1 MIPAHTEAIPERN
14 LVINAHFRIEPCSS
28 CPIAGYLIVSPRVR
42 VSPLVELS
50 PDVQA
55 GPGVTLAAATRA
67 LAHRGPDGL
76 QQWVHAAGIA
86 GLGHTRLA
94 IIDIEG
100 GQQPMWSVDGRFTIV
115 FNGEIYNYRELR
127 RELEGHGH
135 SFRTRSDTEV
145 LLNAFRQWGENSLA
159 RLNGMFAFAIFDVE
173 ERELFLARDRTGIK
187 PLYFYAGPSG
197 IVFGSE
203 LKALFAWPEVPRRA
217 NYQALMDFLV
227 LSYTIP
233 PATCFRDCHE
243 LEPGCFLEVRSNSV
257 MKGRYWNWIRTESLD
272 DKIDPLPSL
281 ERELHE
287 AVQEQTIADVPLG
300 AFLSGGIDS
309 SLLVATLAANGGPRI
324 KTFNVKF
331 GEASYDE
338 SAYARAV
345 AAHVGTEHHELSVE
359 KRQFDLGEIERILDQ
374 FDQPFG
380 DSSAIPTYLVCQE
393 IRNHV
398 KVAIGGD
405 GGDEMFGGYR
415 RFLHA
420 DAIKIIGYAPEWCLR
435 SCEAILRA
443 AIILPADTRRQ
454 ALRLVRAAQERG
466 DDRLV
471 ALCSILPTK
480 EIQDA
485 VQPDF
490 AAALRDFRPQFPA
503 VKGHRAPGGSE
514 LIDATVMSTLPG
526 DYLKKI
532 DVMSSAHGL
541 EVRVPFLSNRILDF
555 AAKLPARWRYSW
567 RINKVLL
574 RRLARKH
581 LPEQVAN
588 KRKQGFGIP
597 LDIWLGVAG
606 RAAVSAVLSDRCAR
620 LRDFIQPSYIRE
632 LMTSFASQ
640 SWDHMELSRY
650 SLYQRSYA
658 LWSLERWLN
667 RWRPTL

>member
-1 MIPAHTEAIPERN
+1 MCGICGFYSEQR
-14 LVINAHFRIEPCSS
+14 
-28 CPIAGYLIVSPRVR
+28 
-42 VSPLVELS
+42 ELDPVHLDS
-50 PDVQA
+50 
-55 GPGVTLAAATRA
+55 ATRT

-76 QQWVHAAGIA
+76 KLWVHHTGMA

-100 GQQPMWSVDGRFTIV
+100 GQQPMWSADGRFIIV

-135 SFRTRSDTEV
+135 NFRTRSDTEV
-145 LLNAFRQWGENSLA
+145 LLNSFREWGENSLT
-159 RLNGMFAFAIFDVE
+159 RLNGMFAFAIFDQE
-173 ERELFLARDRTGIK
+173 EQKLFLARDRTGIK
-187 PLYFYAGPSG
+187 PLYYYAGPNG
-197 IVFGSE
+197 VVFGSE
-203 LKALFAWPEVPRRA
+203 LKALFAWPEVQRRV
-217 NYQALMDFLV
+217 NYQALMGFLM
-227 LSYTIP
+227 LTYTIP

-243 LEPGCFLEVRSNSV
+243 LEPGCFLEVRSNNV
-257 MKGRYWNWIRTESLD
+257 AKRRYWSWTRTEAVD
-272 DKIDPLPSL
+272 DELGPLPTL
-281 ERELHE
+281 ERELHD
-287 AVQEQTIADVPLG
+287 AVQEHTIADVPLG

-309 SLLVATLAANGGPRI
+309 SLLVAILAANGGPKI

-359 KRQFDLGEIERILDQ
+359 KRHGDLGEIERILDQ

-380 DSSAIPTYLVCQE
+380 DSSAIPTFLICQE

-398 KVAIGGD
+398 KVVIGGD
-405 GGDEMFGGYR
+405 GGDEMFGGYP
-415 RFLHA
+415 RFMHA
-420 DAIKIIGYAPEWCLR
+420 DAIKIIGHAPEWCLR
-435 SCEAILRA
+435 SCETILKGA
-443 AIILPADTRRQ
+443 VILPAHTRRQ
-454 ALRLVRAAQERG
+454 ALRLVRAAQQQG
-466 DDRLV
+466 GDRLV
-471 ALCSILPTK
+471 ALCSILPAK
-480 EIQDA
+480 EIRDA

-490 AAALRDFRPQFPA
+490 AAALGAFRPQFAP
-503 VKGHRAPGGSE
+503 VNGCRAPGGSE
-514 LIDATVMSTLPG
+514 LIDATVISTLPG

-541 EVRVPFLSNRILDF
+541 EVRVPFLSNRVLGF
-555 AAKLPARWRYSW
+555 AAKLPARWKYSW
-567 RINKVLL
+567 RTNKILL

-581 LPEQVAN
+581 LPEQLVN

-597 LDIWLGVAG
+597 LDSWLGVAG
-606 RAAVSAVLSDRCAR
+606 RAAVSATLSDKCAR
-620 LRDFIQPSYIRE
+620 VRDLIRPTYIQE
-632 LMTSFASQ
+632 LMTRFATQ
-640 SWDHMELSRY
+640 SWKHTELSRY